1 MDRQRAPFYLT
12 VMKSKED
19 SAEEAELNIIDTSP
33 MTQITGDERL
43 LLEVVE
49 ALRGADNLRD
59 RLLMALQTGTP
70 AVADLAYAVKARV
83 KEDHKVIEK
92 IKDRRS
98 GGKNGEPQP
107 SYGVSDVTDL
117 VGLRIVTLY
126 RLDVI
131 DVIEAL
137 LRAIDQDQSSAAAF
151 VAGSISEVVIYSTN
165 PTGDVQDLPNRVMRL
180 FEDYGLGGPICRIA
194 EKPSNYSSI
203 HILVRGRGKYRDGYR
218 ELPVELQVRTALED
232 VWGQI
237 EHSLK
242 YKRKRLVS
250 EESPLNARLTTTL
263 NHLGALKT
271 MIDGIAQYGDQ
282 IKLQIDELE
291 PELRYTAS
299 RHAEDSSARLAK
311 IRDLPAQLGAEIAD
325 AIAQARPA
333 LGTSTEPTSSRIRVL
348 RLALSRLERAEASIL
363 ATPDIKP
370 KPLKEAKYLIAMQ
383 LALIH
388 FQLGNLIEDGEGEL
402 RRALD
407 IYSEVGEAFPKR
419 VIVQFRL
426 ARTLDAL
433 GARGEAIAKMREVV
447 ERLSLRAEPTPA
459 NHWIRST
466 APRGLG
472 VMLWEEAKARRERAS
487 PDSPADA
494 GTLDLLR
501 EAFQLTSRAHAQD
514 VFDEPTSKGPRERV
528 RAANNLLYFLLEYL
542 DADGE
547 PMPGME
553 EADIRAL
560 LQEIGAEHPE
570 QISQLAAADTAR
582 RAYAHVGDREQ
593 EAKAARTVVRLGREA
608 GVPRTS
614 VVRDAIRAAERTIN
628 VAAHHDAPNG
638 IPAIKT
644 DGVNKE
650 EI

>member
-1 MDRQRAPFYLT
+1 MT
-12 VMKSKED
+12 SKASGEQ
-19 SAEEAELNIIDTSP
+19 EGKGNITESSSI
-33 MTQITGDERL
+33 TQITGDERL

-98 GGKNGEPQP
+98 GGKDRDPKP
-107 SYGVSDVTDL
+107 DYGVSDVTDL

-131 DVIEAL
+131 EVIEAL
-137 LRAIDQDQSSAAAF
+137 LRAIDQDPSSAAAF

-180 FEDYGLGGPICRIA
+180 FEDYGLGSPICRIA

-218 ELPVELQVRTALED
+218 ELPVEIQVRTALED

-242 YKRKRLVS
+242 YKRKQLVS
-250 EESPLNARLTTTL
+250 DNSPENARLTITL

-299 RHAEDSSARLAK
+299 RHAEEPSARLAK
-311 IRDLPAQLGAEIAD
+311 IRDLPAQLRAEIAD
-325 AIAQARPA
+325 AIAQARPV
-333 LGTSTEPTSSRIRVL
+333 LSTSTEPTSSRIRVL
-348 RLALSRLERAEASIL
+348 RLVLSRLERAKARVL
-363 ATPDIKP
+363 ATSDLQP
-370 KPLKEAKYLIAMQ
+370 KPLKEARYLIDMQ

-388 FQLGNLIEDGEGEL
+388 FQLGNLLEEGEVEL

-407 IYSEVGEAFPKR
+407 IYSEVEEVFPKR

-433 GARGEAIAKMREVV
+433 GARDEAIAKMREVV
-447 ERLSLRAEPTPA
+447 ERLRLRAEPTPQ

-466 APRGLG
+466 APRSLG
-472 VMLWEEAKARRERAS
+472 VMLWEEAKVRRERAS
-487 PDSPADA
+487 SDAQADA
-494 GTLDLLR
+494 RTLELLR
-501 EAFQLTSRAHAQD
+501 EAFQLTSRAHEQD
-514 VFDEPTSKGPRERV
+514 VFDEPTNKGPSERV

-542 DADGE
+542 DAGGE

-553 EADIRAL
+553 EADVRVL

-570 QISQLAAADTAR
+570 QIGQLAAADTAR
-582 RAYAHVGDREQ
+582 RAYAHVGDRARET
-593 EAKAARTVVRLGREA
+593 EAARTVLRLSRETGA
-608 GVPRTS
+608 PRTS

-628 VAAHHDAPNG
+628 LPTHG
-638 IPAIKT
+638 EGT
-644 DGVNKE
+644 
-650 EI
+650 

>member
-1 MDRQRAPFYLT
+1 
-12 VMKSKED
+12 
-19 SAEEAELNIIDTSP
+19 
-33 MTQITGDERL
+33 
-43 LLEVVE
+43 
-49 ALRGADNLRD
+49 
-59 RLLMALQTGTP
+59 MALQTGTP

-83 KEDHKVIEK
+83 KEDHKVIDK

-98 GGKNGEPQP
+98 GGKGEPNP
-107 SYGVSDVTDL
+107 DYGVSDVTDL

-131 DVIEAL
+131 DIIEAL
-137 LRAIDQDQSSAAAF
+137 LRAIDQDPSSAAAF

-165 PTGDVQDLPNRVMRL
+165 STGDVQDLPNRVMRL
-180 FEDYGLGGPICRIA
+180 FEDYGLGSPVCRIA

-218 ELPVELQVRTALED
+218 ELPIEIQVRTALED

-242 YKRKRLVS
+242 YKRKQLVS
-250 EESPLNARLTTTL
+250 ENSPENARLATTL

-299 RHAEDSSARLAK
+299 RHAEEPSARLAK
-311 IRDLPAQLGAEIAD
+311 IHDLPTQLRAEIAD

-333 LGTSTEPTSSRIRVL
+333 LSNSTEPTSSRVRVL
-348 RLALSRLERAEASIL
+348 RLTLSRLERAEARVVS
-363 ATPDIKP
+363 TPDLKP
-370 KPLKEAKYLIAMQ
+370 KPLKEARYLIAMQ

-388 FQLGNLIEDGEGEL
+388 FQLGNLVEEGEVEL
-402 RRALD
+402 RRALN
-407 IYSEVGEAFPKR
+407 IYSEVEEAFPKR
-419 VIVQFRL
+419 VVVQFRL

-433 GARGEAIAKMREVV
+433 GARDEAIAKMREVV
-447 ERLSLRAEPTPA
+447 ERLKLRAEPTPQ

-466 APRGLG
+466 APRSLG
-472 VMLWEEAKARRERAS
+472 VMLWEEARARLERAS
-487 PDSPADA
+487 SDAPADA
-494 GTLDLLR
+494 RALELLR
-501 EAFQLTSRAHAQD
+501 EAFQLTSRAYDQD
-514 VFDEPTSKGPRERV
+514 VFDEPMNKGPSERV

-542 DADGE
+542 DAGGE
-547 PMPGME
+547 PKLGME

-560 LQEIGAEHPE
+560 LQEIGAEEPAR
-570 QISQLAAADTAR
+570 IAQLPAADTAR
-582 RAYAHVGDREQ
+582 RAYAHVGDHGREV
-593 EAKAARTVVRLGREA
+593 EAARAVLRLGREA
-608 GVPRTS
+608 GAPRTS

-628 VAAHHDAPNG
+628 VPNLG
-638 IPAIKT
+638 KA
-644 DGVNKE
+644 V
-650 EI
+650 